1 MMSQNGLKNSVQKA
15 VKVAMIAAAAL
26 AISACAS
33 KKKSDD
39 SAAGG
44 GGGIDSTAMSFAASG
59 SDSGQIA
66 GLRSIRFDYDR
77 ATLTSSAREIVKGN
91 VEWMNSNP
99 RVTMQIEGHCDARGS
114 VEYNLSLG
122 ERRAKAV
129 QDYMISLGVA
139 ANRLSIISYGK
150 EKPLSM
156 GDSEAD
162 HAQNRRGNFV
172 PLGN

>member
-1 MMSQNGLKNSVQKA
+1 MMSQNSVKNFFQKS

-44 GGGIDSTAMSFAASG
+44 GGIDSTPMSFAAAG

-66 GLRSIRFDYDR
+66 GLRSVNFDYDR
-77 ATLTSSAREIVKGN
+77 ATLTASAREIIKGN

-99 RVTMQIEGHCDARGS
+99 RVNMQIEGHCDARGS

-122 ERRAKAV
+122 ERRAKSV

-150 EKPLSM
+150 EKPLSF

>member
-1 MMSQNGLKNSVQKA
+1 MMSENGLRNWVKKSVKISLA
-15 VKVAMIAAAAL
+15 AAAAL

-33 KKKSDD
+33 QKKSED
-39 SAAGG
+39 AAVG

-66 GLRSIRFDYDR
+66 GLRSINFDYDR
-77 ATLTSSAREIVKGN
+77 ATLTASARDVVKGN
-91 VEWMNSNP
+91 VEWMKSNP
-99 RVTMQIEGHCDARGS
+99 RVNMQIEGHCDARGS

-129 QDYMISLGVA
+129 QDYMISLGVP

-150 EKPLSM
+150 EKPLAM
-156 GDSEAD
+156 GDSESD

>member
-1 MMSQNGLKNSVQKA
+1 MMSQNGLKIGFQKTI
-15 VKVAMIAAAAL
+15 KVAMIAAAAL

-33 KKKSDD
+33 KKKADD
-39 SAAGG
+39 AAG
-44 GGGIDSTAMSFAASG
+44 GGGIDSTAMSFAPSG
-59 SDSGQIA
+59 SDSGQIP
-66 GLRSIRFDYDR
+66 GLRSVNFDYDR
-77 ATLTSSAREIVKGN
+77 ATLTASARQIIKGN

-99 RVTMQIEGHCDARGS
+99 RVNMQIEGHCDARGS

-162 HAQNRRGNFV
+162 HARNRRANFV